1 MAAIEVRD
9 LTKQYG
15 ATAVVD
21 SLSFAVE
28 SGSVV
33 GFLGPNGAGK
43 TTTLRMLLGLVT
55 PTSGT
60 ALIGG
65 RPYRR
70 LSRPGRFI
78 GASLDP
84 GAAHPRRTAL
94 NHLRV
99 LGSPLGTPEQRIRWL
114 LATVGLEHAAHRQVG
129 DFSLGMRQRLAL
141 ATALLGD
148 PEILVV
154 DEPANGLDPE
164 GIHWLRGLLRE
175 LAAEGRAVL
184 VSSHLLSEMQQT
196 VDRVVVIDHG
206 RLVTEGTVTELT
218 SLGLQTVNVQSP
230 QSVRL
235 GELLRAVGEH
245 ALVVGPDTLQLP
257 GGSARVVGDLAAL
270 HGIPLYELHTAT
282 PSLEDVFFH
291 LTGARTADGSSTETI
306 GHRRGTHRR
315 GGS

>member
-9 LTKQYG
+9 LTKHYG
-15 ATAVVD
+15 DTVAVEG
-21 SLSFAVE
+21 LSFTVE
-28 SGSVV
+28 PGSVV

-60 ALIGG
+60 ALIRG

-70 LSRPGRFI
+70 LSQPGRLI
-78 GASLDP
+78 GASLDS
-84 GAAHPRRTAL
+84 GAAHPRRTAR

-99 LGSPLGTPEQRIRWL
+99 LGRPLRTPEARIREL
-114 LATVGLEHAAHRQVG
+114 LHAVGLEQSADRPVG

-148 PEILVV
+148 PRILVV

-164 GIHWLRGLLRE
+164 GIHWLRGLLRG

-196 VDRVVVIDHG
+196 VDRVVVIDQG
-206 RLVTEGTVTELT
+206 RLVTEGTIAELGA
-218 SLGLQTVNVQSP
+218 LGRQTVSVQSP

-235 GELLRAVGEH
+235 GELLRAAGEH
-245 ALVVGPDTLQLP
+245 VLVTGPDTLQLP
-257 GGSARVVGDLAAL
+257 GGWAQVVGHLAAE
-270 HGIPLYELHTAT
+270 HGIPLYELHTSAPT
-282 PSLEDVFFH
+282 LEEIFFS
-291 LTGARTADGSSTETI
+291 LTGSRTADEATGA
-306 GHRRGTHRR
+306 GRHRTSNRR
-315 GGS
+315 GGG

>member
-1 MAAIEVRD
+1 MV
-9 LTKQYG
+9 
-15 ATAVVD
+15 AVD
-21 SLSFAVE
+21 GLSFTVE

-60 ALIGG
+60 ALIRG

-70 LSRPGRFI
+70 LTRPGRLI
-78 GASLDP
+78 GASLDT
-84 GAAHPRRTAL
+84 GAAHPRRTAR
-94 NHLRV
+94 NHLRM
-99 LGSPLGTPEQRIRWL
+99 LGRPLRTPDARIHEL
-114 LATVGLEHAAHRQVG
+114 LCTVGIEQAADRQVG
-129 DFSLGMRQRLAL
+129 GFSLGMRQRLAL

-175 LAAEGRAVL
+175 LAGNGRTVL

-206 RLVTEGTVTELT
+206 RLVTQGTIAELGA
-218 SLGLQTVNVQSP
+218 LGRREVSVQSP

-235 GELLRAVGEH
+235 GELLRAAGEH
-245 ALVVGPDTLQLP
+245 VLVTGPDTLRLP
-257 GGSARVVGDLAAL
+257 GGRAQVVGDLAAY

-282 PSLEDVFFH
+282 PTLEEIFFS
-291 LTGARTADGSSTETI
+291 LTGARAANGTAEGS
-306 GHRRGTHRR
+306 GHRRKTHRR